1 MPAAGNGSERYVP
14 KTDKQPAIKR
24 RGPALLAAGIAV
36 ALVLFALSRIP
47 HQTTGKRTTSPLN
60 GNQNAV
66 QSAPAPSAGASSIL
80 PITDTARPQA
90 QTGER
95 NSLVGEDIART
106 AKQRPQP
113 SSASNLS
120 GIAPFNNQQQ
130 PWEPSPYQPN
140 VPPAASDQATEPSET
155 RNERDGLDKPSIVFV
170 KNAPT
175 SAPGARTQDSS
186 TAIDLGIGLPPGT
199 RLRARLESA
208 VSTAV
213 ATPVVAVVE
222 YNYER
227 HGEIVVPAGAKVF
240 GHLEAADGSGYVGV
254 RFDSVMMPDGT
265 SVSLEAA
272 ATDLQLRPLR
282 GRVEGRHRGK
292 NILVRSVSG
301 IGEIAATLA
310 GRGSLNQPL
319 SEGDLLR
326 ERVSNN
332 IAQASDE
339 QVNKLAVTEHLVVS
353 VPANTEIYV
362 VLQKPAKTQP
372 LLKSDGVLAASQSS
386 PRQNAEQLRQL
397 LQLQK
402 ELNQEANAAS
412 SNQ

>member
-1 MPAAGNGSERYVP
+1 MNPNNENGLTTEAIVQTQEPEQAHASVSPMPAAGNGSERYVP
-14 KTDKQPAIKR
+14 KTDKQQPAIKR
-24 RGPALLAAGIAV
+24 SGPVLLAGGIAV

-80 PITDTARPQA
+80 PVTDTARPQA

-120 GIAPFNNQQQ
+120 GVAPFNNQQQ

-140 VPPAASDQATEPSET
+140 APPAASDQATEPSET

-170 KNAPT
+170 KNAPA
-175 SAPGARTQDSS
+175 SAPGTRTQDSS

-301 IGEIAATLA
+301 IGEIAAT
-310 GRGSLNQPL
+310 RPDL
-319 SEGDLLR
+319 SRILTTNDVE
-326 ERVSNN
+326 
-332 IAQASDE
+332 
-339 QVNKLAVTEHLVVS
+339 LVQCLYQRLED
-353 VPANTEIYV
+353 P
-362 VLQKPAKTQP
+362 
-372 LLKSDGVLAASQSS
+372 
-386 PRQNAEQLRQL
+386 
-397 LQLQK
+397 
-402 ELNQEANAAS
+402 
-412 SNQ
+412 